1 ENQENR
7 DLIELIGVIAALII
21 IFLVWYYFPDF
32 LQWIN
37 IRFTNQINMS
47 SIKSEGLEKIGD
59 KFGSFGDSYGSLN
72 TLFSGW
78 AFALLLISLF
88 MQRKEL
94 VEQRKELIAQR
105 DEISKA
111 NEIAESQR
119 KITEQQADLLE
130 QQINEAILQNF
141 YNIIYPLMSRKQE
154 YYKEADT
161 LPMNYSMRP
170 LDNSIFYHVY
180 SNTYNIYNAYSHN
193 NRGVYKH
200 SDEVIKDINKQIQS
214 NNLLVAPYFYL

>member
-1 ENQENR
+1 
-7 DLIELIGVIAALII
+7 
-21 IFLVWYYFPDF
+21 
-32 LQWIN
+32 
-37 IRFTNQINMS
+37 
-47 SIKSEGLEKIGD
+47 
-59 KFGSFGDSYGSLN
+59 
-72 TLFSGW
+72 
-78 AFALLLISLF
+78 

-154 YYKEADT
+154 YYKEADN

-170 LDNSIFYHVY
+170 LDNSIFTMFIQTLTTFIMHIVII
-180 SNTYNIYNAYSHN
+180 TEKFINI
-193 NRGVYKH
+193 VMK
-200 SDEVIKDINKQIQS
+200 
-214 NNLLVAPYFYL
+214 